1 MRVVI
6 QRVTEAEVTVDGQC
20 VGAIGAGLLLLAAV
34 ERGDTDHE
42 LRWMAGK
49 IAHLRI
55 FRDEAGVKN
64 LSVLDV
70 GGGVGGGGGGGGGG
84 GVLLVPNFTVAG
96 DCRKGRRPG
105 YERAM
110 EPERARGAM
119 ERFAGMIREHG
130 LAVETGVFGAQMAVS
145 LVNDGPVT
153 IVIEKKHG
161 EHNGASA

>member
-70 GGGVGGGGGGGGGG
+70 GGGG

>member
-6 QRVTEAEVTVDGQC
+6 QRGTEAEVKVDGQR

-49 IAHLRI
+49 IANLRI

-64 LSVLDV
+64 LSVLDA
-70 GGGVGGGGGGGGGG
+70 GG

-119 ERFAGMIREHG
+119 ERFAGMIREYG
-130 LAVETGVFGAQMAVS
+130 LAVETGVFGAQMVVS

-153 IVIEKKHG
+153 IVIEKRPREG
-161 EHNGASA
+161 DG